1 MQANRA
7 ASPHFWIADAT
18 YFVLMVLNTTSSG
31 EPCCAKK
38 FRIFMLL
45 NRLFAVNHS
54 VYDALQV
61 SKLQR
66 LFGLGGE
73 LGHGASTEAPPALVV
88 CVSEDFFAIARN

>member
-1 MQANRA
+1 
-7 ASPHFWIADAT
+7 
-18 YFVLMVLNTTSSG
+18 
-31 EPCCAKK
+31 
-38 FRIFMLL
+38 MLL

-73 LGHGASTEAPPALVV
+73 LGHGASTEAPPAL
-88 CVSEDFFAIARN
+88 